1 MTIRRVVRLG
11 HPVLRAVA
19 SECSRAELESP
30 EVQRLI
36 DDMVE
41 TMRDYGGVGIAAN
54 QVAVP
59 LRIFVMEVRADN
71 FRHSRPDRP
80 AELPLEIHINPE
92 IEAKGEPSV
101 MSPEGCLSVPGFR
114 GVTARY
120 PALRLKSIDR
130 SGKLIEQQL
139 DGLPA
144 IIAQHEVDHL
154 NGHVY
159 LDWLWSPLALGYE
172 EETARYSSLS
182 KEYLEKF
189 PRVHGQAP
197 ISQSEGRDSF
207 QDPSP
212 RQ

>member
-1 MTIRRVVRLG
+1 MTVRRVVRLG

-54 QVAVP
+54 QVAVS

-71 FRHSRPDRP
+71 FSRPGRP
-80 AELPLEIHINPE
+80 AEFPLEIHINPE
-92 IEAKGEPSV
+92 VETEGERSV
-101 MSPEGCLSVPGFR
+101 MSPEGCLSVPGLH

-120 PALRLKSIDR
+120 PALRLKSTDR
-130 SGKLIEQQL
+130 FGKFVEQRL
-139 DGLPA
+139 DGPPA

-159 LDWLWSPLALGYE
+159 LDCLWSPSALAYE
-172 EETARYSSLS
+172 QEAARFSSLS
-182 KEYLEKF
+182 KEYLEEISTLCNQGTH
-189 PRVHGQAP
+189 PHGGA
-197 ISQSEGRDSF
+197 S
-207 QDPSP
+207 
-212 RQ
+212 